1 MSQMNPKNLSTILHI
16 HCRSLP
22 LKQYVVLGEGYIVDK
37 QRDIGTDKQTPR
49 QADNREIDRT
59 TNIHTFIRL
68 MDNKKIRQQTKNG
81 KTLLFVLE

>member
-37 QRDIGTDKQTPR
+37 QRYIGTDKQTPR

-59 TNIHTFIRL
+59 TNIHTFI
-68 MDNKKIRQQTKNG
+68 KKIRQQTKNG
-81 KTLLFVLE
+81 KTLLFVLK

>member
-68 MDNKKIRQQTKNG
+68 MDNKKYVNKRKTG
-81 KTLLFVLE
+81 KHRCSF